1 MGIKLPS
8 VSSIGRIISC
18 DKDKMRVIPLKIDRN
33 GKAKKI
39 TRNFKDRKPK
49 NLKSEPFK
57 NFALDTIQIVNNG
70 IRRYILTMINID
82 TRVAYAMA
90 LPCKHTRYTALG
102 LKALISGMRMCSSN
116 NNNSNANSYDNH
128 KISLLTDNG
137 SEFALHFKDVV
148 KEHNLTHYFTYPRSP
163 KMNAYNERFNRTIK
177 DMFISYN
184 EDLLFTDINEFNRLY
199 SSSLPFMVGSFTDI
213 NEFNR
218 LYSSSL
224 PFIVGSFTDINEFNR
239 QMAKWLIDYNTVLPH
254 TSLGYKT
261 PIEYAIMRDKKCN
274 MYWTCAKSIK
284 FSFILVK

>member
-1 MGIKLPS
+1 
-8 VSSIGRIISC
+8 
-18 DKDKMRVIPLKIDRN
+18 
-33 GKAKKI
+33 
-39 TRNFKDRKPK
+39 
-49 NLKSEPFK
+49 
-57 NFALDTIQIVNNG
+57 
-70 IRRYILTMINID
+70 MINID

-184 EDLLFTDINEFNRLY
+184 EDLLFTDINEFNR
-199 SSSLPFMVGSFTDI
+199 
-213 NEFNR
+213 
-218 LYSSSL
+218 
-224 PFIVGSFTDINEFNR
+224 

>member
-1 MGIKLPS
+1 
-8 VSSIGRIISC
+8 
-18 DKDKMRVIPLKIDRN
+18 
-33 GKAKKI
+33 
-39 TRNFKDRKPK
+39 
-49 NLKSEPFK
+49 
-57 NFALDTIQIVNNG
+57 
-70 IRRYILTMINID
+70 
-82 TRVAYAMA
+82 
-90 LPCKHTRYTALG
+90 
-102 LKALISGMRMCSSN
+102 MRMCSSN

-184 EDLLFTDINEFNRLY
+184 EDLLFTDINEFNR
-199 SSSLPFMVGSFTDI
+199 
-213 NEFNR
+213 
-218 LYSSSL
+218 
-224 PFIVGSFTDINEFNR
+224 

-274 MYWTCAKSIK
+274 MYWTCALAVLYKRYAKITLSI
-284 FSFILVK
+284 ILQQIDLYNKTPNKEPHLSIYLQKP